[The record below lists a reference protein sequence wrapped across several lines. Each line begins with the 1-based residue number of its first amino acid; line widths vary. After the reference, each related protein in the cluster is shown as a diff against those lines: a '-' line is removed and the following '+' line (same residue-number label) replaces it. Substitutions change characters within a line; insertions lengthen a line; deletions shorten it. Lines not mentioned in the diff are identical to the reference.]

1 MVLQK
6 PWVLQLY
13 FHQNQWVSQ
22 SCFLWLFPSHRLNFF
37 YKTISVSIFCK
48 AKKVSEYRIVCV
60 LQKWCL
66 NSLKLTFKTFW
77 SFDLTM
83 GVRAAWNKS
92 QKPLIVCT
100 AGLFA
105 WNLTSLT
112 LCHYVIGLFTEC
124 KQTTNT
130 KGKECGSVVSSC
142 FFAGSIVWHPKNS
155 CGGDN
160 LYAATIYFPESGCL
174 KGVELQL
181 VFQIFWKVVKLLNW
195 YVTWTVKVR
204 NSRVKWLKE
213 SHFI

>member
-48 AKKVSEYRIVCV
+48 AKKVSECRIVCV

-124 KQTTNT
+124 KQTTNSC
-130 KGKECGSVVSSC
+130 EQLFLCGEHCMTSKKQLRRRQPLRSHYLFPWEWLFKRGWTATGFQC
-142 FFAGSIVWHPKNS
+142 F
-155 CGGDN
+155 
-160 LYAATIYFPESGCL
+160 
-174 KGVELQL
+174 Q
-181 VFQIFWKVVKLLNW
+181 
-195 YVTWTVKVR
+195 
-204 NSRVKWLKE
+204 
-213 SHFI
+213 